1 MPLGVGW
8 QDCQSFSHLPTPP
21 TSAHFLPHALFLGQF
36 TLTTIL
42 FLYPSHAQ
50 ALGGFQSQAD
60 IFLAPRVA
68 EHQRTEISRPG
79 C

>member
-8 QDCQSFSHLPTPP
+8 QDCQSFAHLPTPP
-21 TSAHFLPHALFLGQF
+21 TFAILLPHALFPGQF
-36 TLTTIL
+36 TFTTIL
-42 FLYPSHAQ
+42 FLDPPHAQ
-50 ALGGFQSQAD
+50 AGGWFWSQAD

-68 EHQRTEISRPG
+68 EHPRTEISRPG